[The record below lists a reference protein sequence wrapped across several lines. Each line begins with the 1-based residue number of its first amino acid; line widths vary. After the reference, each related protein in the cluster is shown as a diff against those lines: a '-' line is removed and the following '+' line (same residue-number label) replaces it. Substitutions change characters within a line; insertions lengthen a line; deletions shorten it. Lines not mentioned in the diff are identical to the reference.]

1 MRKMIETV
9 CCVVLGALTGLADDP
24 TVGWWTGDASTDL
37 SADANWEG
45 GKRPTQASEAMG
57 FKAQPS
63 ADYTLTLPDDLDFL
77 GTPWEGHCRPD
88 FKLEKEVSNKLLTLL
103 QEK

>member
-24 TVGWWTGDASTDL
+24 TVVWWTGAASTDL

-45 GKRPTQASEAMG
+45 GKRPRR
-57 FKAQPS
+57 
-63 ADYTLTLPDDLDFL
+63 
-77 GTPWEGHCRPD
+77 W
-88 FKLEKEVSNKLLTLL
+88 VSRRSRRRITR
-103 QEK
+103 